1 MTVPLLIT
9 LAVLGLGGAVVSGLL
24 GVGGAIV
31 MIPLLLYVPPLL
43 GVGALDIRD
52 VAGITMVQVFA
63 AAVSGVIAHRRHRA
77 VNERLAWVGGVS
89 MAAGTLAGAL
99 VSSVIPSSGLLLVF
113 ALMAT
118 AAAGMLFLPLET
130 AGQPIFGE
138 KVEFSTSR
146 AMTVA
151 AGVGLGAGLVGAGG
165 AFLLVPM
172 LLYVVG
178 IPIRVTI
185 GSSLAITAIAA
196 ISGVAGK
203 LATGQVPLAP
213 ALAVVAGALPGAQ
226 IGSHFS
232 ARISGRVLRIGLA
245 VIVIVSAVRVWW
257 DVLTRLFRSM

>member
-1 MTVPLLIT
+1 MTVALSLT
-9 LAVLGLGGAVVSGLL
+9 LVGLGLCGALVSGLL

-31 MIPLLLYVPPLL
+31 MIPLLLYVPPML
-43 GVGALDIRD
+43 GVGGLDMRE

-77 VNERLAWVGGVS
+77 VNYRLAWVGGLS

-99 VSSVIPSSGLLLVF
+99 VSSLVPSFGLLLVF

-130 AGQPIFGE
+130 VGQPIFGE
-138 KVEFSTSR
+138 KIEFSTRR
-146 AMTVA
+146 AIAVA
-151 AGVGLGAGLVGAGG
+151 TGVGVGAGLVGAGG
-165 AFLLVPM
+165 AFLLVPL

-178 IPIRVTI
+178 IPIRITI
-185 GSSLAITAIAA
+185 GSSLAITAFAA
-196 ISGVAGK
+196 VSGVAGK

-213 ALAVVAGALPGAQ
+213 ALAVIVGALPGAQ

-232 ARISGRVLRIGLA
+232 ARVSGRVLRIALA
-245 VIVIVSAVRVWW
+245 VVVIVSAARVWW
-257 DVLTRLFRSM
+257 DLLSRLIR